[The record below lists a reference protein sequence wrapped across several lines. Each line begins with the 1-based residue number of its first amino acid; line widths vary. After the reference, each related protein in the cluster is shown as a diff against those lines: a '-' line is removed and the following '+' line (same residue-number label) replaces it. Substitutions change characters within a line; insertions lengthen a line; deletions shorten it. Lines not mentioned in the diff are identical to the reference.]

1 MKKKIIIT
9 GGAGFIGLNLITLI
23 DTKKYDVTVIDKNQ
37 NNLNFIKKINSDV
50 KIVAADLKEVNEN
63 WVKYFKGADCVIQL
77 QTQIT
82 SPHKEDYTANN
93 VSSVENVLKAC
104 KKYKIKNLIH
114 VSTAGVISV
123 AKDNYSITKTL
134 GEKLV
139 RESSI
144 PSTVLRPPMLYG
156 CFEIKHLGFLAKKL
170 DSLPILPFP
179 GTGKYIRQP
188 LYAKDFCRIIIKLIE
203 TTPKR
208 EVHNIIGKEQIYFID
223 LIKAIVKEKAQKRF
237 LLTLPIPIFLFL
249 FKTYTSLTR
258 KEPYQESQLT
268 ALTAGDIFP
277 VDNWE
282 EKFGVKYTPFK
293 EGVKDYASPLHQ
305 QYAQGALK

>member
-9 GGAGFIGLNLITLI
+9 GGAGFIGLNLISLL
-23 DTKKYDVTVIDKNQ
+23 DTKKYNIIVIDKNQ
-37 NNLNFIKKINSDV
+37 NNLNFIYKINPDV
-50 KIVAADLKEVNEN
+50 KIVNADLKEMSD
-63 WVKYFKGADCVIQL
+63 WTKYFSGAFCVIQL

-82 SPHKEDYTANN
+82 SPQKEDYTANN

-104 KKYKIKNLIH
+104 KKYKVKNLIH

-134 GEKLV
+134 GENLV
-139 RESSI
+139 RESKI
-144 PSTVLRPPMLYG
+144 PHTILRPPMLYG
-156 CFEIKHLGFLAKKL
+156 CFEIKHLGFLANAL
-170 DSLPILPFP
+170 DSFPILPFP

-188 LYAKDFCRIIIKLIE
+188 IYAKDLCRIIINLIE
-203 TTPKR
+203 KTPKR
-208 EVHNIIGKEQIYFID
+208 EAHNIIGKEQIYFID

-237 LLTLPIPIFLFL
+237 LLTLPIPIFLLL

-282 EKFGVKYTPFK
+282 KKFNVKYTPFN
-293 EGVKDYASPLHQ
+293 EGVKDYASPAHQ
-305 QYAQGALK
+305 EYAKEMLR